1 MMHEAIDYN
10 ALSWVRQEIDVT
22 LRQTRALLLE
32 YSADKA
38 RIESLQECAEL
49 MHQVR
54 GPLQIAELEGA
65 GLLAAEMETLIAGLP
80 VNDSGRLDRCLEL
93 LLQSM
98 QMLPAYLSWL
108 QSSCDDSPDLVLPQV
123 NLLRSAHVA
132 GHVAIAVP
140 GHARQVAL
148 PAGVFSGK
156 RDASPADVAARAHAA
171 RVQFQSALLAWYR
184 GGPGNKG
191 VQALSVVLDE
201 LRETASS
208 ESEARLWWVGT
219 GVAEALDAGLLP
231 DTKEIK
237 QLFGQLD
244 RQIKRLVE
252 SGQVDFEDEQTDA
265 LLESLLNCISG
276 VDHGEGR
283 IATIISTFSSWVG
296 CPDQAGCEADFIYA
310 LEPSGNYANGTSSFM
325 DAGPVGQEDAIA
337 GHEHEVGD
345 HLREILRDISLAK
358 EAIDEYLECSGD
370 DGPLQ
375 PVIVVLER
383 MCRNLRDAGL
393 VREADVMSSVQAYIN
408 SEMLEP
414 GQVPD
419 NDRLERLAD
428 AICSIEFYLECL
440 RDGRVFGSR
449 IIELAE
455 ASVAALGFPVP
466 EQAGAVASLAS
477 QSAEENPGQ
486 SSRESAGVA
495 CDVAGA
501 VTSLQ
506 VVDPDADSEILEIF
520 FEESDAVLLR
530 LRDLVP
536 RLETVSLPGELLEE
550 ISRGFHTLKG
560 SGRMLGA
567 HALGEFTSVF
577 ENLVNNVLGAGA
589 AADSAL
595 TQLLQ
600 QACEASA
607 QLLGQIKDISSE
619 PDMDFAAL
627 VSAAE
632 KMGRG
637 ATVDTT
643 TSNDMRSEA
652 ATEKSECSDTQAVCN
667 VASEE
672 FPVLAADADAE
683 IVEIYIEEASEE
695 VTLLADIIPA
705 WISAPEN
712 AGPITE
718 IRRSMHTLKGSGR
731 MAGALYMGEFAW
743 AMEDL
748 LNRVIDGT
756 VKPDGELYSLVDRL
770 PSALQQ
776 MIDQISHGT
785 VPAENISALM
795 SKAAELCVERV
806 GEPSVGDTEAL
817 QAGAPYEAVEEAGI
831 ARVDSGLPQ
840 QSPLEAD
847 SSLLQIYTSECQEIV
862 NTIRVYLD
870 MDAESC
876 MVTEPLYR
884 CLHTLSGIS
893 ESAGAGCIGRLAAG
907 LDGYFSNLYHMQGQ
921 MPSSALDVLRDS
933 SQAVELLLGSIP
945 DKSIDAAPIDELC
958 ERIAALHLE
967 SEQPVAIEGAGDN
980 ELHMDLDDVSQRDDP
995 DTAED
1000 YGGEQAHQEDELS
1013 DVDQEL
1019 FEVFLE
1025 EVAEIL
1031 DSSERVL
1038 HTWADE
1044 PETREGLVE
1053 YQRHLHT
1060 LKGSARMMNIA
1071 AIGDLSHALETL
1083 VTRVA
1088 ENTVRPSAD
1097 LFSTL
1102 FVAQDTLSEMLEKVR
1117 QRHMPESRADLI
1129 DGVMQLAQLASGVP
1143 NGNDDSG
1150 AGKTVEAAD
1159 DASSTAEYSVAAA
1172 EEAAEETV
1180 VTEAPEAAADAHEAG
1195 SVAGLPE
1202 ESPLPDESLRV
1213 AAERHAFDEQLA
1225 AGPATEEP
1233 ERELQAR
1240 EACTIPLRS
1249 PGEQLPAR
1257 KHKPARKR
1265 GELVKVQSELLDNL
1279 VNYAGE
1285 INIYRAR
1292 METQIGDYRFNLGE
1306 LEQTI
1311 NRLREQ
1317 LRKLE
1322 METEAQVLYR
1332 YAQEADRNDQDF
1344 DPLELDR
1351 YSTLQ
1356 QSSRSLMESI
1366 SDLYSLLSLMETTTR
1381 DSETLL
1387 LQQSRVSTDLQEG
1400 LMRTR
1405 MTPFAGMETRL
1416 RRIVR
1421 QSARQLG
1428 KKAELE
1434 LRGAD
1439 GEMDRA
1445 VIERIIAPLEHML
1458 RNSVAH
1464 GIESPADRENKGKEE
1479 TGRITIAFDREG
1491 PDIVLQI
1498 ADDGAGMNVEAIR
1511 RKAVEKGL
1519 LDPDVDMPDSDM
1531 PQFVLQ
1537 TGFSTA
1543 CEVTQISGRGV
1554 GLDVVNS
1561 EVKQLGGSLH
1571 IESARDAGTVF
1582 TIRLPYTL
1590 AINQA
1595 LLVSAGAD
1603 TYCVPL
1609 GNVEGVVRVHPEELM
1624 PAYAADEP
1632 VYEYAGNQ
1640 YQLKHLA
1647 TLLDSG
1653 MQAPEHVTARVPLLL
1668 MRIGEKRI
1676 ALHVEALHGSR
1687 EIVIKPV
1694 GMQLS
1699 SIDGISGATILGDG
1713 AVVMILDVFALTRS
1727 NTRGHAPVMAP
1738 VSRDEKRIVVMVVD
1752 DSITVRKVTTR
1763 LLERNGYKVLTA
1775 RDGVDATGQLQGCT
1789 PDIMLLDIEM
1799 PRMDGFELATH
1810 MRNDDRLRHVPVIM
1824 ITSRTGDKHRER
1836 ARQIGVKHYLGK
1848 PYQENDLLGTID
1860 QIIRGAPGSSAM
1872 CRAEA

>member
-1 MMHEAIDYN
+1 M
-10 ALSWVRQEIDVT
+10 
-22 LRQTRALLLE
+22 
-32 YSADKA
+32 DKA
-38 RIESLQECAEL
+38 ARLC
-49 MHQVR
+49 
-54 GPLQIAELEGA
+54 
-65 GLLAAEMETLIAGLP
+65 
-80 VNDSGRLDRCLEL
+80 SG
-93 LLQSM
+93 
-98 QMLPAYLSWL
+98 
-108 QSSCDDSPDLVLPQV
+108 
-123 NLLRSAHVA
+123 
-132 GHVAIAVP
+132 
-140 GHARQVAL
+140 
-148 PAGVFSGK
+148 
-156 RDASPADVAARAHAA
+156 
-171 RVQFQSALLAWYR
+171 
-184 GGPGNKG
+184 GG
-191 VQALSVVLDE
+191 DE
-201 LRETASS
+201 L
-208 ESEARLWWVGT
+208 
-219 GVAEALDAGLLP
+219 
-231 DTKEIK
+231 
-237 QLFGQLD
+237 
-244 RQIKRLVE
+244 
-252 SGQVDFEDEQTDA
+252 
-265 LLESLLNCISG
+265 
-276 VDHGEGR
+276 
-283 IATIISTFSSWVG
+283 
-296 CPDQAGCEADFIYA
+296 QAGET
-310 LEPSGNYANGTSSFM
+310 ETP
-325 DAGPVGQEDAIA
+325 E
-337 GHEHEVGD
+337 
-345 HLREILRDISLAK
+345 
-358 EAIDEYLECSGD
+358 
-370 DGPLQ
+370 
-375 PVIVVLER
+375 ER
-383 MCRNLRDAGL
+383 VSDKA
-393 VREADVMSSVQAYIN
+393 V
-408 SEMLEP
+408 EM
-414 GQVPD
+414 
-419 NDRLERLAD
+419 
-428 AICSIEFYLECL
+428 
-440 RDGRVFGSR
+440 
-449 IIELAE
+449 
-455 ASVAALGFPVP
+455 
-466 EQAGAVASLAS
+466 
-477 QSAEENPGQ
+477 
-486 SSRESAGVA
+486 
-495 CDVAGA
+495 
-501 VTSLQ
+501 
-506 VVDPDADSEILEIF
+506 
-520 FEESDAVLLR
+520 
-530 LRDLVP
+530 
-536 RLETVSLPGELLEE
+536 
-550 ISRGFHTLKG
+550 
-560 SGRMLGA
+560 
-567 HALGEFTSVF
+567 
-577 ENLVNNVLGAGA
+577 AGA
-589 AADSAL
+589 A
-595 TQLLQ
+595 Q
-600 QACEASA
+600 
-607 QLLGQIKDISSE
+607 
-619 PDMDFAAL
+619 
-627 VSAAE
+627 V
-632 KMGRG
+632 
-637 ATVDTT
+637 
-643 TSNDMRSEA
+643 
-652 ATEKSECSDTQAVCN
+652 KS
-667 VASEE
+667 
-672 FPVLAADADAE
+672 
-683 IVEIYIEEASEE
+683 
-695 VTLLADIIPA
+695 
-705 WISAPEN
+705 
-712 AGPITE
+712 
-718 IRRSMHTLKGSGR
+718 
-731 MAGALYMGEFAW
+731 
-743 AMEDL
+743 DL
-748 LNRVIDGT
+748 PL
-756 VKPDGELYSLVDRL
+756 
-770 PSALQQ
+770 
-776 MIDQISHGT
+776 
-785 VPAENISALM
+785 
-795 SKAAELCVERV
+795 
-806 GEPSVGDTEAL
+806 
-817 QAGAPYEAVEEAGI
+817 
-831 ARVDSGLPQ
+831 
-840 QSPLEAD
+840 QSPLETD

-862 NTIRVYLD
+862 TTIRGYLEKD
-870 MDAESC
+870 SESR
-876 MVTEPLYR
+876 MVTETLYR

-893 ESAGAGCIGRLAAG
+893 EAAGASGIGRLAAG
-907 LDGYFSNLYHMQGQ
+907 LDSYFSNLYHVQGK
-921 MPSSALDVLRDS
+921 MPYSALDVLRDS
-933 SQAVELLLGSIP
+933 SNAVELLLGSIP
-945 DKSIDAAPIDELC
+945 DTSGDAAPIDVLC
-958 ERIAALHLE
+958 ERIFALHLE
-967 SEQPVAIEGAGDN
+967 SEQSVAAEDAADNEIHAELHEVSQDHEPDVAEGNSGEQVHDDN
-980 ELHMDLDDVSQRDDP
+980 ELSDL
-995 DTAED
+995 
-1000 YGGEQAHQEDELS
+1000 
-1013 DVDQEL
+1013 DQEL

-1038 HTWADE
+1038 HAWADE
-1044 PETREGLVE
+1044 PDNLGGVAE

-1088 ENTVRPSAD
+1088 ENTISPSAD

-1102 FVAQDTLSEMLEKVR
+1102 FVAQDSLSEMLEQVR
-1117 QRHMPESRADLI
+1117 QRHMPELRADLI
-1129 DGVMQLAQLASGVP
+1129 DEVMQLAQVISLVPDVNEDSSVGEPIEATDDIAANAECGSAATQDAAEVTVMTGADASG
-1143 NGNDDSG
+1143 
-1150 AGKTVEAAD
+1150 
-1159 DASSTAEYSVAAA
+1159 
-1172 EEAAEETV
+1172 
-1180 VTEAPEAAADAHEAG
+1180 ADAHEAG
-1195 SVAGLPE
+1195 IVAGVAD
-1202 ESPLPDESLRV
+1202 ESSVPDESLLV
-1213 AAERHAFDEQLA
+1213 TAQQQALAEQPA
-1225 AGPATEEP
+1225 AGSAAQEP
-1233 ERELQAR
+1233 EQELPAR
-1240 EACTIPLRS
+1240 EVCTIPLRS
-1249 PGEQLPAR
+1249 PGESLLAR
-1257 KHKPARKR
+1257 KHKPVRKR

-1306 LEQTI
+1306 LDQTI

-1351 YSTLQ
+1351 YSSLQ

-1405 MTPFAGMETRL
+1405 MTPFAGLETRL

-1464 GIESPADRENKGKEE
+1464 GIESPEDRLRKGKEE
-1479 TGRITIAFDREG
+1479 TGSITIAFDREG

-1519 LDPDVDMPDSDM
+1519 LDPDVEMPDSDM

-1543 CEVTQISGRGV
+1543 GEVTQISGRGV

-1653 MQAPEHVTARVPLLL
+1653 NQAPEHVTARVPLLL

-1727 NTRGHAPVMAP
+1727 NTRGHTPVMAP
-1738 VSRDEKRIVVMVVD
+1738 VSREEKRLVVMVVD

-1824 ITSRTGDKHRER
+1824 ITSRSGDKHRDR

-1848 PYQENDLLGTID
+1848 PYQENDLLDTID
-1860 QIIRGAPGSSAM
+1860 QIIRVAPESSAM
-1872 CRAEA
+1872 YRADA